1 MRAPALEQ
9 RREERAEMLVDLFE
23 GGQQPRPPFPVQA
36 PDRPSQP
43 VDRLFQFLPLGRAG
57 GLGRLQFGE
66 FAFGDQI
73 DWAKPLAVHRQLFK
87 ERGTLACVLHLVR
100 SEEHT
105 SELQSL
111 MRISYAVFCLKKK
124 KR

>member
-66 FAFGDQI
+66 FAFGDQ
-73 DWAKPLAVHRQLFK
+73 
-87 ERGTLACVLHLVR
+87 R
-100 SEEHT
+100 SEERRVGKECVSTCRSRLAPYH
-105 SELQSL
+105 
-111 MRISYAVFCLKKK
+111 YKKNK
-124 KR
+124 KQTT

>member
-1 MRAPALEQ
+1 MIQRPPRSTRTDTLFPYTTLLRSKQRQRRPLLAGRLGHDLQPRLQRIVRIDEREMRAPALEQ

-57 GLGRLQFGE
+57 DRTG
-66 FAFGDQI
+66 
-73 DWAKPLAVHRQLFK
+73 V
-87 ERGTLACVLHLVR
+87 V
-100 SEEHT
+100 
-105 SELQSL
+105 
-111 MRISYAVFCLKKK
+111 
-124 KR
+124 

>member
-36 PDRPSQP
+36 PDRTAQP

-57 GLGRLQFGE
+57 GLALLQFGE

-73 DWAKPLAVHRQLFK
+73 DGAKPLSVHSQLLK
-87 ERGTLACVLHLVR
+87 SRGTLDGIDRKSTRLN
-100 SEEHT
+100 S
-105 SELQSL
+105 SN
-111 MRISYAVFCLKKK
+111 
-124 KR
+124 